1 MIEAA
6 AVQAPETA
14 DPAYAAAVQARQAG
28 RTAEAI
34 AAFDLLSKQ
43 RPKDP
48 DVWLNLGLSR
58 MAAQRYAEADRAFE
72 TTLGLAPDYRD
83 ARIAYAR
90 SALFAGRPELAR
102 RRLAPLLAAAPDDA
116 EAKGLSQQIA
126 ATLAMPGEPTW
137 RLDVAYAR
145 SGLTKDL
152 GHWSSA
158 TIALSKRIDPDTTL
172 GGSIEHTERFG
183 VSDTY
188 AEALVARRFSSRLDG
203 FVAVGGAPDADYR
216 PELSI
221 RAGGSVGLL
230 SEGDRRVRLGLDA
243 VWSRYAVGEV
253 KSLQPYLT
261 LAAGPVSLTA
271 RSINT
276 EDERGKHQSGY
287 TLGGEWSATERL
299 RLRLGYADA
308 PESADGNTVPVEA
321 VSGGIA
327 YDLTPRW
334 TVQVVGAHEKRTA
347 YDRDEVGVAVT
358 HRF

>member
-1 MIEAA
+1 MIETA

-72 TTLGLAPDYRD
+72 TTLTLAPDYRD

-90 SALFAGRPELAR
+90 SALFSGRPELAR
-102 RRLAPLLAAAPDDA
+102 RRLAPLLATAPNDA
-116 EAKGLSQQIA
+116 EARNLEQQIA
-126 ATLAMPGEPTW
+126 ATQAMPGEPTW
-137 RLDVAYAR
+137 RLDLAYAR
-145 SGLTKDL
+145 SELTKDL
-152 GHWSSA
+152 GHWSAA
-158 TIALSKRIDPDTTL
+158 TLALSKRLDPATTV

-188 AEALVARRFSSRLDG
+188 AEALVARRFGQRLDA
-203 FVAVGGAPDADYR
+203 FLAVGGAPDADYR

-221 RAGGSVGLL
+221 RVGGSAALRDTGPW
-230 SEGDRRVRLGLDA
+230 RARLGLDA

-261 LAAGPVSLTA
+261 LAAGPASLTV

-287 TLGGEWSATERL
+287 TLNGEWAASERL

-308 PESADGNTVPVEA
+308 PESADGATVPVEA
-321 VSGGIA
+321 ISGGIA
-327 YDLTPRW
+327 YDLTSRW

-358 HRF
+358 RRF

>member
-34 AAFDLLSKQ
+34 AAFDLLARQ

-58 MAAQRYAEADRAFE
+58 MAAQRYTEADRAFE
-72 TTLGLAPDYRD
+72 TTLSLAPGYRD

-90 SALFAGRPELAR
+90 SALFAGRPDLAR
-102 RRLAPLLAAAPDDA
+102 RRLAPLLATAPDDA
-116 EAKGLSQQIA
+116 EAKALDQQIA

-145 SGLTKDL
+145 SELTQDL
-152 GHWSSA
+152 GHWSS
-158 TIALSKRIDPDTTL
+158 TTLALSRRIDPDTTL

-188 AEALVARRFSSRLDG
+188 GEVLAARRFGPRLDG
-203 FVAVGGAPDADYR
+203 FIAVGGAPDADYR

-221 RAGGSVGLL
+221 RAGGSAGLRTT
-230 SEGDRRVRLGLDA
+230 GAWRARLGLDA

-261 LAAGPVSLTA
+261 LAAGPVSLTG

-287 TLGGEWSATERL
+287 TVNGEWSATERL

-347 YDRDEVGVAVT
+347 YDRDEVGVTVT
-358 HRF
+358 RRF

>member
-1 MIEAA
+1 MIEAV
-6 AVQAPETA
+6 AVQAPEAA
-14 DPAYAAAVQARQAG
+14 DPAYAAAFQARQSG
-28 RTAEAI
+28 LTAEAI

-58 MAAQRYAEADRAFE
+58 MAVQRYAEADRAFE
-72 TTLGLAPDYRD
+72 ITLALAPDYRD

-102 RRLAPLLAAAPDDA
+102 RRLAPLLAGAPDDP
-116 EAKGLSQQIA
+116 EARALRQQIA
-126 ATLAMPGEPTW
+126 ATEAMPGEPTW
-137 RLDVAYAR
+137 RLDLAYAR
-145 SGLTKDL
+145 SELTKDL

-158 TIALSKRIDPDTTL
+158 TLALSRRVDPDTTL
-172 GGSIEHTERFG
+172 GGSVEHTRRFG

-188 AEALVARRFSSRLDG
+188 AEALAARRFGSRLDG

-216 PELSI
+216 PELSV

-230 SEGDRRVRLGLDA
+230 TQGQRRVRLGLDA

-261 LAAGPVSLTA
+261 LAAGPASLTV

-276 EDERGKHQSGY
+276 EDERGGRQSGY
-287 TLGGEWSATERL
+287 TLNGEWSATQRL

-308 PESADGNTVPVEA
+308 PESADGATVPVEA
-321 VSGGIA
+321 ISGGVA
-327 YDLTPRW
+327 YDLTARW

-358 HRF
+358 RRF

>member
-14 DPAYAAAVQARQAG
+14 DPAYAAALHARQAG
-28 RTAEAI
+28 RAAEAI

-72 TTLGLAPDYRD
+72 TTLALAPDYRD
-83 ARIAYAR
+83 ARVAYAR

-102 RRLAPLLAAAPDDA
+102 KRLAPLLASAPDDA
-116 EAKGLSQQIA
+116 EARALGQQIA
-126 ATLAMPGEPTW
+126 ATEAMPGEPSW
-137 RLDVAYAR
+137 RLDLAYAR
-145 SGLTKDL
+145 SELTRDL

-158 TIALSKRIDPDTTL
+158 TLALSRRIDLATTL

-188 AEALVARRFSSRLDG
+188 AEALVARRFGSRLDG

-216 PELSI
+216 PELAV

-230 SEGDRRVRLGLDA
+230 TQGQRRARLGLDA

-261 LAAGPVSLTA
+261 LAAGPASLTV

-287 TLGGEWSATERL
+287 TLNGEWSATQRL

-308 PESADGNTVPVEA
+308 PESADGATVPVEA

-358 HRF
+358 RRF

>member
-1 MIEAA
+1 MIEAPIQET
-6 AVQAPETA
+6 QAA
-14 DPAYAAAVQARQAG
+14 DPTYAAAVAARQAG
-28 RTAEAI
+28 RTGEAI

-58 MAAQRYAEADRAFE
+58 MAAQRYGEADQAFE
-72 TTLGLAPDYRD
+72 TTLALAPDYRD

-102 RRLAPLLAAAPDDA
+102 RRLAPLLAAGSDDA
-116 EAKGLSQQIA
+116 EARGLDQQIS
-126 ATLAMPGEPTW
+126 ATLAMPGEPSW
-137 RLDVAYAR
+137 RLDIAYAR
-145 SGLTKDL
+145 SELSQDL

-158 TIALSKRIDPDTTL
+158 TLALSRRIDPRTTI

-188 AEALVARRFSSRLDG
+188 GEVLAARTFSPRWDG
-203 FVAVGGAPDADYR
+203 FIAVGGAPDADYR
-216 PELSI
+216 PEFTV
-221 RAGGSVGLL
+221 RAGGSAGLRTT
-230 SEGDRRVRLGLDA
+230 GTFRARLGLDG

-253 KSLQPYLT
+253 KSLQPYLV

-287 TLGGEWSATERL
+287 TLNGEWSATERL
-299 RLRLGYADA
+299 RLRLGWADA
-308 PESADGNTVPVEA
+308 PESADGATVPVEA
-321 VSGGIA
+321 VSAGVA
-327 YDLTPRW
+327 FDLAPRW
-334 TVQVVGAHEKRTA
+334 TVQIAGAHEKRTA
-347 YDRDEVGVAVT
+347 YDRDEIGVAVT
-358 HRF
+358 RRF